1 MTGFYV
7 NLSLLPVMTGLAVC
21 SANELSFN
29 MLGFLA
35 ALATNIS
42 ECAQNVYSK
51 MLISGDDFKYSP
63 AEMQFYTSTW
73 VLPVWLFS
81 ESRGGGTLG
90 QHVCITSQG

>member
-63 AEMQFYTSTW
+63 AEMQFYTSEW
-73 VLPVWLFS
+73 SWHSHLELCYRLFFKQ
-81 ESRGGGTLG
+81 R
-90 QHVCITSQG
+90 CI